1 METNIE
7 IRDNQ
12 DRVLTITGNNDTVD
26 CGNDPNGERIFR
38 VNYPYNLSRRLAN
51 KPEYYNG
58 ATAIVNGKSLSGNPI
73 MVVEHSPDYV
83 EIHIR

>member
-12 DRVLTITGNNDTVD
+12 DRVLTITGDNATVD
-26 CGNDPNGERIFR
+26 CGNDPNGARIFR
-38 VNYPYNLSRRLAN
+38 VNYPYNLSRPLVN
-51 KPEYYNG
+51 KPVYYNG
-58 ATAIVNGKSLSGNPI
+58 ATATVNGKSLSGNPI
-73 MVVEHSPDYV
+73 MVVEHSPYNV